1 MKKIFFILTLF
12 FVFCINIFAYPSDFF
27 KSYPNGKIEV
37 NIDWNNGKGYYNAV
51 FYDGKNNKVKA
62 KKNWEKFGDINSF
75 QEFYNTLKN
84 EYSNQKIKVLVN
96 ITNEEHPIGMFLNA
110 KFYDSKGALIREA
123 NNDRFHHR
131 TSLYDGNGNLK
142 EEIVESRQWSTFSY
156 KEYGANKQLLSEMF
170 IVLGDNGTVET
181 KMYNKNLIIYESYYT
196 IKNLDINNVKI
207 MMSNLFENSNYKD
220 VLAGYEKIY
229 DDKGKLEL
237 ENTYKNGELID
248 TKKYKINTYEEK
260 PISVTNNS
268 DTNVDNDLELKNKN
282 FFEKNRSFILYSLGF
297 LLVMAIIIFFTVIG
311 IKEKLD
317 NKNVTY
323 DYEDTEDK
331 KILYCNDKPVN
342 RKIRYIYLPDSEF
355 TSISLEIT
363 YKHGVPIFI
372 KLHHY
377 DPYVSQENTNFEI
390 LIKKISKNF
399 EGSFTILY
407 DEHKIIANGKFKL
420 PPWLYG
426 NIHHYK
432 KDKYEKILF
441 SNFVEKRRGISCTIQ
456 MWGLVS
462 KFYFS
467 PFDDRNNIP
476 HNKEE
481 KIKYLN
487 DKYLKFLESIV
498 IKGNIQDYYSNNNLK
513 KNINI
518 ENNEKDGLFETF
530 YPNGEPKEKGY
541 YQNGERIGLFKIF
554 NEDGTLKEALEYK
567 DIEKESFYDSGEL
580 KEKITYNHNVK
591 HGEFKIF
598 YKNGDLKEKGHYEE
612 GKLIWRENYKDKKL
626 NGLFEYFYDTGELR
640 KKGYYKDGEIEGIV
654 EYFYKNGNI
663 ESKEYYEKGKTKRLI
678 EDFFEDGNLKK
689 RGYYDYENPKKD
701 IFIKMNGLVEY
712 FFEGGELREK
722 SFYKNNKKDGL
733 SEVFYENGNLKE
745 KGNYKKDNKHGMFEY
760 FDENG
765 KLVKKENYKEGKL
778 V

>member
-1 MKKIFFILTLF
+1 MKKIFLILSLF
-12 FVFCINIFAYPSDFF
+12 FVFCVNIFAYPSDFF
-27 KSYPNGKIEV
+27 KSYPNGNIKID
-37 NIDWNNGKGYYNAV
+37 IDWDNGKGYYNAN

-62 KKNWEKFGDINSF
+62 KKNWENFWDINSF
-75 QEFYNTLKN
+75 QEFYDTLKN
-84 EYSNQKIKVLVN
+84 EYSNQKIKVLIN

-110 KFYDSKGALIREA
+110 KFYNSKGILVREA
-123 NNDRFHHR
+123 NNDRFSHN
-131 TSLYDGNGNLK
+131 TKIYDGNGKLIN
-142 EEIVESRQWSTFSY
+142 ETENNIQQNEFIF
-156 KEYGANKQLLSEMF
+156 KEYSKNNKLL
-170 IVLGDNGTVET
+170 NET
-181 KMYNKNLIIYESYYT
+181 YISFDYNQIGVKAYNNNNILIMESSYT
-196 IKNLDINNVKI
+196 IKNLDFDNVKI
-207 MMSNLFENSNYKD
+207 IMSNLFKNANYQN
-220 VLAGYEKIY
+220 VLDGYEKFY
-229 DDKGKLEL
+229 DDNGNLEL
-237 ENTYKNGELID
+237 EKTYKNGELVD
-248 TKKYKINTYEEK
+248 TKEYKINTYEEK

-317 NKNVTY
+317 NKNVSY
-323 DYEDTEDK
+323 DYEDIEDK
-331 KILYCNDKPVN
+331 KILYCNDKLVN

-467 PFDDRNNIP
+467 PFDNRNNIP

-487 DKYLKFLESIV
+487 DKYLKFLENIV

-530 YPNGEPKEKGY
+530 Y
-541 YQNGERIGLFKIF
+541 
-554 NEDGTLKEALEYK
+554 
-567 DIEKESFYDSGEL
+567 
-580 KEKITYNHNVK
+580 
-591 HGEFKIF
+591 
-598 YKNGDLKEKGHYEE
+598 KNGDLKEKGHYEE
-612 GKLIWRENYKDKKL
+612 GKLIWRENYKDKRL
-626 NGLFEYFYDTGELR
+626 NGLFEYFYDTGELKEKR
-640 KKGYYKDGEIEGIV
+640 HYKDGEIEGIV
-654 EYFYKNGNI
+654 EYFYKSGNVRR
-663 ESKEYYEKGKTKRLI
+663 KEYYEKGKTKRLI

-712 FFEGGELREK
+712 FFEDGELKEK
-722 SFYKNNKKDGL
+722 SFYKDNKKDGL

>member
-12 FVFCINIFAYPSDFF
+12 FVFCLSIFASPADFF
-27 KSYPNGKIEV
+27 KSYPNGSIEV
-37 NIDWNNGKGYYNAV
+37 KIDWDKGEGYYGAN
-51 FYDGKNNKVKA
+51 FYDGKNNKIKA
-62 KKNWEKFGDINSF
+62 KKNWGKFGDINSF
-75 QEFYNTLKN
+75 QKIYNTLKN
-84 EYSNQKIKVLVN
+84 EYSNQKIRVLVN

-110 KFYDSKGALIREA
+110 KFYNSKGVLIREA
-123 NNDRFHHR
+123 NNDRFIHN
-131 TSLYDGNGNLK
+131 TKIYDDNGNLINEMEK
-142 EEIVESRQWSTFSY
+142 NIQQNEFTFRSYSKNSKLLNETYISLDYNQIGVKAYNNDNILIMESS
-156 KEYGANKQLLSEMF
+156 
-170 IVLGDNGTVET
+170 
-181 KMYNKNLIIYESYYT
+181 YT
-196 IKNLDINNVKI
+196 IKNLDFDNVKI
-207 MMSNLFENSNYKD
+207 IMSNLFKNANYQN
-220 VLAGYEKIY
+220 VLDGYEKFY
-229 DDKGKLEL
+229 DNNGNLEL
-237 ENTYKNGELID
+237 EKTYKNGNLVD
-248 TKKYKINTYEEK
+248 TKEYKINTYEEK

-268 DTNVDNDLELKNKN
+268 DTNIDNSLNIENKN
-282 FFEKNRSFILYSLGF
+282 FFEKNRSFISYSLGF
-297 LLVMAIIIFFTVIG
+297 LLIMAIIIFFTVTG
-311 IKEKLD
+311 IKKKLD
-317 NKNVTY
+317 NKNVSY
-323 DYEDTEDK
+323 DYEDTENK

-377 DPYVSQENTNFEI
+377 DPYVSQENTNSEI

-441 SNFVEKRRGISCTIQ
+441 SNFVEKRRGISCTIE

-487 DKYLKFLESIV
+487 NKYLKFLESIV

-541 YQNGERIGLFKIF
+541 YQNGERIGLFKIL

-598 YKNGDLKEKGHYEE
+598 YKNGDLKEKGYYEE

-640 KKGYYKDGEIEGIV
+640 KKGYYKDGEIEGTV

-663 ESKEYYEKGKTKRLI
+663 KSKEYYEKGKTERLI
-678 EDFFEDGNLKK
+678 EDFFEDGT
-689 RGYYDYENPKKD
+689 
-701 IFIKMNGLVEY
+701 
-712 FFEGGELREK
+712 
-722 SFYKNNKKDGL
+722 
-733 SEVFYENGNLKE
+733 LKE
-745 KGNYKKDNKHGMFEY
+745 KGYYKKDKKHGVFEY
-760 FDENG
+760 FDEDG

-778 V
+778 I